1 MSIKGTGNS
10 TARSFVGKSFYIQ
23 DSKKVSV
30 TAKQWIEEEGN
41 EMNLETKMDS
51 G

>member
-1 MSIKGTGNS
+1 MSIRGIGNS
-10 TARSFVGKSFYIQ
+10 TARSYVGKSFCIQ
-23 DSKKVSV
+23 DSRKVSV
-30 TAKQWIEEEGN
+30 AGKEWIEEEGN